1 MKLPDRAMSVV
12 AAIFTLSLLLAVPAT
27 GFAQGTMAGL
37 KFEAG
42 DSMDPRV
49 SSEVRSSVND
59 AFNEVDDWS
68 FRGFRK
74 TRKRLDPVVRDC
86 STPECLKKAYEAT
99 DAEAGLGIE
108 ITGEAQIYNWTITF
122 WNLRTGEEIKT
133 KTGTCELCGRAEVT
147 RTFRESLKAALI
159 GTSVP
164 EAPQADTADTGDAG
178 GGDSGA
184 TEDTGGKKVAL
195 RVSVVPKDAA
205 ITIDGEDAGAG
216 DVTEAVGVGE
226 HTVAFKLE
234 GYQGLRETIVVDDST
249 EGPVLLRVHLSRTD
263 PEAVKVSGGSTGPL
277 DRLGA
282 PKRNL
287 YGAISVGTGAVLLGT
302 GIYLTSIDGEAA
314 CDPGVPQDECPEV
327 YATGGAGTALGV
339 IGATAATAGVTLLIW
354 EVLAGKSET
363 TNDDSDGG
371 DTPDAGDDDGA
382 EVKFGP
388 SLTPGG
394 GGGFLIRGRF

>member
-1 MKLPDRAMSVV
+1 MKLPDRATSVV
-12 AAIFTLSLLLAVPAT
+12 AAIFTLSLLLAIPAS

-59 AFNEVDDWS
+59 AFNEVDTWS
-68 FRGFRK
+68 FRGFKK

-86 STPECLKKAYEAT
+86 YTADCLKKAYEAT
-99 DAEAGLGIE
+99 DSEAGLGIE

-164 EAPQADTADTGDAG
+164 KAPQAGSGGSGAEESGGAQDTGAR
-178 GGDSGA
+178 
-184 TEDTGGKKVAL
+184 KVAL
-195 RVSVVPKDAA
+195 RVSVVPKEAM
-205 ITIDGEDAGAG
+205 ITINGEDAGAG
-216 DVTEAVGVGE
+216 DVTEAVGAGE
-226 HTVAFKLE
+226 HTVGFKLE
-234 GYQGLRETIVVDDST
+234 GYQGLRETVIVDEGT

-263 PEAVKVSGGSTGPL
+263 PEAVEVSGGSIGPV
-277 DRLGA
+277 DRMGA
-282 PKRNL
+282 DKRNL
-287 YGAISVGTGAVLLGT
+287 YGAISAGTGAVLLGT
-302 GIYLTSIDGEAA
+302 GIYLTSIDGDAA

-339 IGATAATAGVTLLIW
+339 IGATALTTGVTLLIW
-354 EVLAGKSET
+354 ETLAGKSDPAS
-363 TNDDSDGG
+363 DDSDNG
-371 DTPDAGDDDGA
+371 DSPDAGDGDRDGA
-382 EVKFGP
+382 DVQFGP